1 LTKLTVFDKED
12 PNTKRNSKV
21 KRVVS
26 ASVRCYSK
34 IMKARKMKASQKPLD
49 SFGKT
54 TKRLNC
60 RPQSTHQLSGYL
72 ALSAQLSTTLALP
85 PPPSPT

>member
-1 LTKLTVFDKED
+1 LTKLFIFDKED

-26 ASVRCYSK
+26 ASVRFYSK

-49 SFGKT
+49 SYV
-54 TKRLNC
+54 TKQQRLNC
-60 RPQSTHQLSGYL
+60 RLQATHKLSSYL
-72 ALSAQLSTTLALP
+72 AISVQLSTTLALP
-85 PPPSPT
+85 PPPSTT